1 MCCLCASNL
10 QRRTSKLLRPISDL
24 NRTVVP
30 EAPSVALERPVR
42 DAASAVDGRVAL
54 FERFGA
60 TVVDALVAV
69 DGRDANR

>member
-1 MCCLCASNL
+1 MCGLRASNL
-10 QRRTSKLLRPISDL
+10 QRKTNKLIRPISDSAP
-24 NRTVVP
+24 TVVP
-30 EAPSVALERPVR
+30 EAPSVALARPVR

-69 DGRDANR
+69 DGREANR